1 MEHKFE
7 KMINFLMNDKRVEYE
22 NPDTFLPR
30 FIKSSDVVADIGC
43 GPGFYCIRLAK
54 LASQVY
60 CVDKNEMM
68 LIYARKNCASKN
80 VEFLSDVNSLPKSG
94 IDIVLMANSFH
105 DMENRNEIYKALLR
119 ALKNGGKILIID
131 WKKDKKIE
139 KGPPYNIRMSEQDYV
154 NSFPDFN
161 LKEKFEVGPYH
172 YGMLFVMK

>member
-1 MEHKFE
+1 M
-7 KMINFLMNDKRVEYE
+7 
-22 NPDTFLPR
+22 
-30 FIKSSDVVADIGC
+30 
-43 GPGFYCIRLAK
+43 
-54 LASQVY
+54 
-60 CVDKNEMM
+60 
-68 LIYARKNCASKN
+68 
-80 VEFLSDVNSLPKSG
+80 EFLSDVNSLPKSG

-161 LKEKFEVGPYH
+161 LKEKI
-172 YGMLFVMK
+172 